1 MFKGSDCTSKRNNVF
16 NYRVGKIVAQNCFV
30 FSMNLIID
38 RANIYCWSR
47 YVGRSAL
54 TMSPSNR
61 STLTSPTVGLNS
73 NSWRVDRQSA
83 RAGGNSSKRRPTLR
97 ASLSQNTATVCSC
110 SAATLPGSQSP
121 RDSELKRTVS
131 LYRYHTLNSR
141 KVALESRNGLKL
153 FSNVTE
159 NIKHWYWKV
168 LSPESKYFAVYSL
181 SRKMNLY
188 NNLILHQMCNSS
200 TNFFHVCTPSF
211 NSQDLLFNEGFLCY
225 RINFC

>member
-1 MFKGSDCTSKRNNVF
+1 MFKGSDCTSKRNNVS
-16 NYRVGKIVAQNCFV
+16 NYRVGKIVAQKSLV
-30 FSMNLIID
+30 LPMNLIID

-83 RAGGNSSKRRPTLR
+83 RAGGSSSKRRPTLR

-121 RDSELKRTVS
+121 RDSPLKRTIALRQAYS
-131 LYRYHTLNSR
+131 EWSTLR
-141 KVALESRNGLKL
+141 RAH
-153 FSNVTE
+153 FPSN
-159 NIKHWYWKV
+159 
-168 LSPESKYFAVYSL
+168 SL
-181 SRKMNLY
+181 SRLT
-188 NNLILHQMCNSS
+188 SS
-200 TNFFHVCTPSF
+200 TSISFLSEETSLGTSVASSTGKFHCAAVRTKSSLQDSSSRIVWSLYGSCKKEWMLLAHLTAKKSSF
-211 NSQDLLFNEGFLCY
+211 AANS
-225 RINFC
+225 